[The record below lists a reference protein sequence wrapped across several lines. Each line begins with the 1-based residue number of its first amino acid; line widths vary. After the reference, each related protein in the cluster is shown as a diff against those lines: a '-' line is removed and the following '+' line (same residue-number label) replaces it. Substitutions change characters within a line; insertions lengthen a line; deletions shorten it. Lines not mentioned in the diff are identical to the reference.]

1 MLAPRDRRL
10 EADLVLE
17 EVPILVVC
25 ELFGR
30 RRGPFSS
37 TTTAKPATD
46 SSLASTPPAAPEPTI
61 TKSTTA
67 DGGYFTLYDW
77 GIA

>member
-1 MLAPRDRRL
+1 
-10 EADLVLE
+10 
-17 EVPILVVC
+17 
-25 ELFGR
+25 
-30 RRGPFSS
+30 
-37 TTTAKPATD
+37 
-46 SSLASTPPAAPEPTI
+46 LASTPPAAPEPTI